1 MKTFAAIS
9 LAALLV
15 SACTTAP
22 APAQAPEAP
31 PLASRFADPASI
43 DAEYPPGLSE
53 INFQSGGARLNGL
66 VYLADGAGPHP
77 TVILLHG
84 FPGNEKNL
92 DLAQAMRRV
101 GFNVMFFH
109 YRGAWG
115 SDGVFSFSNVV
126 EDVAAAAEF
135 LRANA
140 ATYRTDPDKLILI
153 GHSMGGFAAL
163 SGAAN
168 DSRIA
173 CAAGLAPADFGVLAS
188 AVAASPDV
196 LEGFAAYSDT
206 LTMLNGFSGES
217 AISDLFANTAA
228 FDLRAK
234 APELAGKSVL
244 LVAAEDDESTPLD
257 MMVQPLMDAYA
268 ADPAIRATNVVL
280 PGDHSFS
287 WSREALIDT
296 VIDWAEGCR

>member
-9 LAALLV
+9 LACTALLC
-15 SACTTAP
+15 ACTTAEGA
-22 APAQAPEAP
+22 APAAATPSHYSDPEAIDPVHP
-31 PLASRFADPASI
+31 PALM
-43 DAEYPPGLSE
+43 EL
-53 INFQSGGARLNGL
+53 NFQSGGARLNGL
-66 VYLADGAGPHP
+66 IYLADGPGPHP
-77 TVILLHG
+77 AVILLHG

-92 DLAQAMRRV
+92 DLAQAMRRE

-115 SDGVFSFSNVV
+115 SEGTFSFSNVV
-126 EDVAAAAEF
+126 EDVGAAADY

-140 ATYRTDPDKLILI
+140 ETYRTDPEKLILI

-163 SGAAN
+163 SAAAN

-173 CAAGLAPADFGVLAS
+173 CAGGLAPADFGVLAS
-188 AVAASPDV
+188 AMTASPEV

-206 LTMLNGFSGES
+206 LTMLNGFSGEA
-217 AISDLFANTAA
+217 AIVELFSNAAA

-234 APELAGKSVL
+234 APDLAGKSIL
-244 LVAAEDDESTPLD
+244 IVAADKDESTPLES
-257 MMVQPLMDAYA
+257 MVQPLMDSYEAA
-268 ADPAIRATNVVL
+268 ADLETTLIVL

-287 WSREALIDT
+287 WSRDALIGT
-296 VIDWAEGCR
+296 VIDWAGGCR